1 MAAVSQ
7 VCPQATTWM
16 PEPSPDNAAA
26 QRFGGLSTSS
36 ISSSRRGMTE
46 QRLPKA
52 VDIQCHRQR
61 QPIQHVAVRPADQRG
76 AGSSLRAVRSG
87 HVPAVERG
95 NHLPLTVTV
104 HPDRSLAQ
112 PGQHVQGLGRH
123 RPQRNITQQHD
134 RLRIRNVGFRQDC
147 VECRKVAVD
156 VRKHRHGGC
165 RPLSHSFIFCAGRR
179 RCLASASALGEQAS
193 PQTVKTSALVI
204 TGMPGWPAPA
214 FPEAARQQRSVTET
228 RSGTYDVLQ

>member
-61 QPIQHVAVRPADQRG
+61 QPIQHVAVRSAHQRG
-76 AGSSLRAVRSG
+76 AVGSLRAVRSG

-104 HPDRSLAQ
+104 HPDRPFAQ
-112 PGQHVQGLGRH
+112 PGQRLGRH

-134 RLRIRNVGFRQDC
+134 GLRIRNVGFRENC
-147 VECRKVAVD
+147 AEGRKVAVD
-156 VRKHRHGGC
+156 VRKHRHRDGT
-165 RPLSHSFIFCAGRR
+165 PLCHALIFRADR
-179 RCLASASALGEQAS
+179 RCRLVSALALGERDHHQPRRPGDLSAAGGGQFEQADADAAER
-193 PQTVKTSALVI
+193 V
-204 TGMPGWPAPA
+204 TGGLQRH
-214 FPEAARQQRSVTET
+214 RQRAGLGHP
-228 RSGTYDVLQ
+228 R